1 MSVLDRLKLGG
12 ALVAVAL
19 VLVLLWQSSI
29 TAALTGWALCVYV
42 LWRAA
47 PAIRSDVR
55 RVYRR
60 AFPVNS
66 WRF

>member
-1 MSVLDRLKLGG
+1 MSVLDRCKLVAG
-12 ALVAVAL
+12 LVAVAL
-19 VLVLLWQSSI
+19 VLVVMAQHPV
-29 TAALTGWALCVYV
+29 TFALVGWAGLVYV